1 MHDDYY
7 DFESKWYLCTRAV
20 TDTFYEGQLY
30 QGVIDKKTGEHGLMT
45 CNGPVWGMIISEF
58 IEIPASHLDAFDDS
72 QFEGKSN
79 YSPSIKGTIDIP
91 TGDKPHTIKNLCMS
105 FGDFLQA
112 KNDRYGNSV
121 GEPIQVF
128 NKADTT
134 NAFYVR
140 MDDKLS
146 RIANRPPGSEPREND
161 LVDLAGYI
169 ILLLH
174 QRGVSSLDHHID

>member
-1 MHDDYY
+1 MDEEDYY
-7 DFESKWYLCTRAV
+7 FDNKWYLCTRAA
-20 TDTFYEGQLY
+20 TDTFYDGQLY

-45 CNGPVWGMIISEF
+45 CNGPVWGMTLSEF
-58 IEIPASHLDAFDDS
+58 VSVPPTHLDSFDDS
-72 QFEGKSN
+72 QFEGKSTYTPFN
-79 YSPSIKGTIDIP
+79 KDTVETLAG
-91 TGDKPHTIKNLCMS
+91 GKPHTIKHLCES

-146 RIANRPPGSEPREND
+146 RIANRPPDSEPREND

-174 QRGVSSLDHHID
+174 QRGVSSLEHHID